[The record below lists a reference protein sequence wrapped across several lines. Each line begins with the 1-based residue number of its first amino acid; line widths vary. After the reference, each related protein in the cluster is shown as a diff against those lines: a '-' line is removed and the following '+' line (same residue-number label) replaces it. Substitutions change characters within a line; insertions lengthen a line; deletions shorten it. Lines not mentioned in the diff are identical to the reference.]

1 MKGLLNLVG
10 YRISVDETLYPG
22 KYCFKAQRDGQ
33 KTFCFYTESESSMRD
48 WLHALIKATIVRD
61 YNRNVSKLGDNE
73 CIFLY

>member
-1 MKGLLNLVG
+1 MKGLLNLAG

-61 YNRNVSKLGDNE
+61 YNRSVSKFGYSE
-73 CIFLY
+73 CILY